1 MGLLSFIQWR
11 TFMELKI
18 EAKNLDM
25 RKSWQEKIED
35 ERDKLIRHY
44 ASFVLHLR
52 VTIEATPG
60 YKEGGYEVRLVASVP
75 QDTVV
80 VKRWGEN
87 VRSLLVEAFD
97 VLGLQLKEIV
107 RKKQNHKAA
116 KVVGAVVGNKASGH
130 VRRVFP
136 DEAYGFIVTSD
147 ELEVF
152 FHANSLKDVG
162 IEDLSEG
169 DAVMLAVEDGDKGP
183 QATWVKAG
191 TA

>member
-1 MGLLSFIQWR
+1 
-11 TFMELKI
+11 MELKI

-25 RKSWQEKIED
+25 RKGWQDKIES

-75 QDTVV
+75 NDTVV
-80 VKRWGEN
+80 VKRWGEK

-107 RKKQNHKAA
+107 RKKQNHKGAKGSLGAA
-116 KVVGAVVGNKASGH
+116 MDTAAQGVI
-130 VRRVFP
+130 RRIFP
-136 DEAYGFIVTSD
+136 DEAYGFILTQD
-147 ELEVF
+147 DQEIF
-152 FHANSLKDVG
+152 FHAGALKDVSMS
-162 IEDLSEG
+162 DLAEG
-169 DAVMLAVEDGDKGP
+169 DAVMCSIEQGEEGP
-183 QATWVKAG
+183 QAGWVRSGADS
-191 TA
+191 